1 MKRWDETHNLNAE
14 SKSDAMLRWL
24 FLQARKEVEATVD
37 EAGVPRDSQ
46 GRELMLKDVNLL
58 IELPV
63 PAASDEI
70 FGLGRRQ

>member
-1 MKRWDETHNLNAE
+1 M
-14 SKSDAMLRWL
+14 
-24 FLQARKEVEATVD
+24 LQAGKEVEATVD

-46 GRELMLKDVNLL
+46 GMELMLKDVNLL

-63 PAASDEI
+63 PAASEEI